1 MSRTARGTPISPLA
15 RLRSWDLWATP
26 RAMLAFVLSVD
37 VLIFLVALCL
47 IINTS
52 PVASDIT
59 RLAVLLCLWVF
70 FEEISFRIARFRIR
84 LATYGHVDMTSVWT
98 FAGALV
104 LPPALTVLLCAIV
117 LGYAWLRHERHSGMR
132 AYRQVFG
139 AAVVIASCLTARL
152 VLNLFPAGISGAG
165 KAFWAVA
172 AVGAAM
178 LAYTVVN
185 FVVLFVAIYL
195 AVRPVKLSELLEN
208 RQDVTL
214 EVATLC
220 LGGLT
225 ALALVNQPLL
235 SVLVV
240 PPLFVLQRSVLTKQ
254 LEIAATTDS
263 KTGLLNAATW
273 QHMAQRELARA
284 HREHQAAA
292 LLIIDMDNF
301 KQVND
306 TYGHMAGDSALRAV
320 AECLVQELRQYDA
333 IGRFGGEEFVAM
345 LSGVDELVAV
355 GISERIRQQV
365 QSLEVASPVEGQPA
379 LIGLSA
385 SIGISCYPEHGA
397 GLEDLLHAADSAL
410 YAAKRGGRN
419 RVVVCPL

>member
-1 MSRTARGTPISPLA
+1 
-15 RLRSWDLWATP
+15 
-26 RAMLAFVLSVD
+26 MLAFVLTVD
-37 VLIFLVALCL
+37 AVMFLVAFCL
-47 IINTS
+47 IINS
-52 PVASDIT
+52 QPDVSDLE
-59 RLAVLLCLWVF
+59 RLGILLGLYVV
-70 FEEISFRIARFRIR
+70 FEEISNRIARLRVR
-84 LATYGHVDMTSVWT
+84 LAAYGHVDMTSVWT
-98 FAGALV
+98 FAAALV
-104 LPPALTVLLCAIV
+104 LPPALAVLLCVVV

-139 AAVVIASCLTARL
+139 AAVVIASCLSARL
-152 VLNLFPAGISGAG
+152 VLNLLPAGSSAADQ
-165 KAFWAVA
+165 AFWAVA
-172 AVGAAM
+172 AVGVAM
-178 LAYTVVN
+178 LAYAAVN

-195 AVRPVKLSELLEN
+195 AVRPVRLSELLEN

-214 EVATLC
+214 EFATLC

-225 ALALVNQPLL
+225 ALALANQPML

-284 HREHQAAA
+284 RREHEPAA

-301 KQVND
+301 KLVND
-306 TYGHMAGDSALRAV
+306 THGHMAGDSALRAV
-320 AECLVQELRQYDA
+320 ADCLVHELRQYDA

-345 LSGVDELVAV
+345 LSGVDQLVAV

-365 QSLEVASPVEGQPA
+365 QLLEVASPVEGQPA
-379 LIGLSA
+379 MIGLSA

-397 GLEDLLHAADSAL
+397 ELEDLLHSADSAL

-419 RVVVCPL
+419 QVVVCSLSD

>member
-52 PVASDIT
+52 PVASDII

>member
-1 MSRTARGTPISPLA
+1 
-15 RLRSWDLWATP
+15 
-26 RAMLAFVLSVD
+26 MLAFVLTID
-37 VLIFLVALCL
+37 ALIFIVALCL
-47 IINTS
+47 IINTQ
-52 PVASDIT
+52 PVVSDVA
-59 RLAVLLCLWVF
+59 RLAILLGLWVL
-70 FEEISFRIARFRIR
+70 FEETSHRIARLRIR
-84 LATYGHVDMTSVWT
+84 LAAYGHVDMTSVWT
-98 FAGALV
+98 FAAALI
-104 LPPALTVLLCAIV
+104 LPPALTVLLCAVV

-152 VLNLFPAGISGAG
+152 VLNLFPAGFDGAG
-165 KAFWAVA
+165 QAFQAVM
-172 AVGAAM
+172 AVGVAM
-178 LAYTVVN
+178 LAYAAVN

-195 AVRPVKLSELLEN
+195 AVRPVKFSELLEN

-214 EVATLC
+214 EFATLC

-225 ALALVNQPLL
+225 ALALATQPLL

-284 HREHQAAA
+284 HREHEAAA

-301 KQVND
+301 KLVND
-306 TYGHMAGDSALRAV
+306 THGHLAGDYVLRAV
-320 AECLVQELRQYDA
+320 ADCLVQELRQYDA
-333 IGRFGGEEFVAM
+333 VGRFGGEEFVAM
-345 LSGVDELVAV
+345 LPGVDELAAV

-365 QSLEVASPVEGQPA
+365 QLLEVATAAQGQPP
-379 LIGLSA
+379 LTGLSA
-385 SIGISCYPEHGA
+385 SIGISCYPQHGVE
-397 GLEDLLHAADSAL
+397 LEDLLHSADSAL
-410 YAAKRGGRN
+410 YAAKRAGRN
-419 RVVVCPL
+419 RVMVCAHSV